1 MSGIVFFAT
10 ETLEETVGFYES
22 TMGAS
27 RWLDQPDCTILQYD
41 NQLLGFCE
49 RETADTEGTITFV
62 VDTKEAVDTLY
73 RRLTHV
79 ADGEPTENERYRIY
93 QCFGT
98 DPEGRTIEIQT
109 FLHET
114 EPV

>member
-41 NQLLGFCE
+41 NMLFGFCD
-49 RETADTEGTITFV
+49 RESAETDGTITFV
-62 VDTKEAVDTLY
+62 YGSRADVDVMYEKLSDRAT
-73 RRLTHV
+73 
-79 ADGEPTENERYRIY
+79 GEPVENERYQIY
-93 QCFGT
+93 QFFAT
-98 DPEGRTIEIQT
+98 DPEGRTIECQS
-109 FLHET
+109 FDHET
-114 EPV
+114 API